1 VPEILPEI
9 HLTIPPTIILLPS
22 MKTIT
27 KKRGRKPK
35 SYIASWGDVFPGL
48 RRRPSDGRWEANG
61 KVFSEADERKA
72 VQRYQEM
79 IGNGESRLEWS
90 EKFRIAQLT
99 NWNWIADQIRSR
111 PSWVAQKTGIEQI
124 GYLTDI
130 KPPKPLPSL
139 DVLEQEWKNHARCSK
154 DQKAKVLR
162 AWQDFRETSEIGGLP
177 KTAKAFTNS
186 NGDHLFFKYP
196 KGRQISIGQQLGGI
210 IADERNA
217 ASKHVLEKLGLTWRK
232 TYELNGASIDFYSRS
247 IEEYQVKSAGS
258 I

>member
-22 MKTIT
+22 MKTVT

-35 SYIASWGDVFPGL
+35 PYIASWGDVFPGL

-72 VQRYQEM
+72 VQRFREM
-79 IGNGESRLEWS
+79 TGPGESRLERS

-111 PSWVAQKTGIEQI
+111 PSWVAMQTGIEQI

-162 AWQDFRETSEIGGLP
+162 AWQDFRETSDIGGLRDI
-177 KTAKAFTNS
+177 TAEICVE
-186 NGDHLFFKYP
+186 FKDNVHQ
-196 KGRQISIGQQLGGI
+196 REISGKQQQHIFCGARRLLRFCKSRAIAVEAIERALGY
-210 IADERNA
+210 
-217 ASKHVLEKLGLTWRK
+217 SKRPAGFVLP
-232 TYELNGASIDFYSRS
+232 
-247 IEEYQVKSAGS
+247 
-258 I
+258 